1 MESTTTTP
9 IYELDTAKPVTPF
22 DKLMQTINDGGMDA
36 SKRLDVL
43 IALAN
48 YIASK

>member
-1 MESTTTTP
+1 MESTTTTL
-9 IYELDTAKPVTPF
+9 ELDQVKEVTPF

-36 SKRLDVL
+36 SKKLDVL
-43 IALAN
+43 IALGI